1 MMRLLLILVIAG
13 LVALGAAW
21 IADHDAV
28 LTLTVADY
36 EIRTTATVAIA
47 VLLVCFFVLWV
58 ALRILFAFLK
68 GLARASGSLSASRKR
83 VPELSRASGGAN
95 TVPPGEQTP

>member
-1 MMRLLLILVIAG
+1 MMRLLVILVIAG

-36 EIRTTATVAIA
+36 ELRTTAMVAIA

-58 ALRILFAFLK
+58 ALRILFAILK
-68 GLARASGSLSASRKR
+68 GFAKAGGWLSAPRKQALELSPASGDAKIS
-83 VPELSRASGGAN
+83 
-95 TVPPGEQTP
+95 PPGEQAS